1 MPDPAKKTVG
11 SNYFQS
17 SPGKEN
23 KKTAESG
30 QIQGEDDIK
39 SDIVKDESDNIKE
52 TAISDFPEDSEPES
66 TETEEIHAYTQQDEI
81 PPEPENAETVSEENT
96 DLTEKEPIV
105 PEISIVTSDEN
116 KYGNIGAFEIPETD
130 RLNGFPPEEDIV
142 SPPEEDFVENAFVCE
157 ATVPFEEETEPTVDT
172 EILLNIEETVQYRES
187 TVTDEA
193 KSDSEPEVPLEKQEE
208 SDTVIPSGD
217 DEPDKSGTA
226 DVVEAAQPPSDDTVD
241 KSDKTKLDSAGSTVI
256 SAKAA
261 GWLDGIKAKIA
272 KVKIPDKVKELS
284 ALIKPALG
292 KLSVVKANLG
302 ETKILS
308 KIKSLSAPI
317 NRRIK
322 LFFDRKNID
331 EKKAATISIVA
342 ALTVLAGSVVLLT
355 ANYIFQRLPTGLD
368 THIVSN
374 LNEVKPAADNTAFAG
389 LDDKVEISYTIRG
402 KQFSSVTTDKI
413 TVGEFMRRIGDK
425 LTPADNAS
433 ENWEYIINYSKS
445 AVLEDDMELKMD
457 LVTFIDTEIFE
468 TIPYE
473 IKTIE
478 TDTVPKGTKIL
489 LRSGIN
495 GTADCIYRE
504 RYLNGELQSSEKISE
519 NVDMHPQTE
528 VVYEGVGG
536 KFQAPNG
543 QWIEYLYWF
552 DAEATAYGVDT
563 GFGGDGKYVA
573 SGKIAQIGM
582 IAVDPNVIPLGSK
595 CYVIGDSYDI
605 GVVYAEDIGG
615 AIKGN
620 KIDIYMGDDLEAQL
634 QFGRRQMRVYVLDLP
649 D

>member
-1 MPDPAKKTVG
+1 
-11 SNYFQS
+11 
-17 SPGKEN
+17 
-23 KKTAESG
+23 
-30 QIQGEDDIK
+30 
-39 SDIVKDESDNIKE
+39 
-52 TAISDFPEDSEPES
+52 EPES
-66 TETEEIHAYTQQDEI
+66 TETEETHAYTQQDEI
-81 PPEPENAETVSEENT
+81 PPEPENAETVAEENT

-116 KYGNIGAFEIPETD
+116 KDGDIGSSEIPETE

-172 EILLNIEETVQYRES
+172 EILHNIEETVQYRES

-292 KLSVVKANLG
+292 KLSVVKAKLG

-425 LTPADNAS
+425 LTPADNTS